1 MLTNELAGNKQAEST
16 HHLKSIFEQS
26 LAVLREDNQNEDKKE
41 DKNEHK
47 NVVKK
52 TSPNLRARRDFLP
65 LHIDPA
71 NLQKRALDDAA
82 KALAA
87 LWKISETGSRQ
98 TARPARRFS

>member
-1 MLTNELAGNKQAEST
+1 MLTNQSAGNKQAEST
-16 HHLKSIFEQS
+16 HHLKSVFEQS
-26 LAVLREDNQNEDKKE
+26 LAVLRED
-41 DKNEHK
+41 EHK

-52 TSPNLRARRDFLP
+52 TRSPLRARRDFLP

-87 LWKISETGSRQ
+87 LWKISEPAPPQ
-98 TARPARRFS
+98 TVRPDRRSL